1 MKITLVA
8 MGQRMEPWVN
18 DGFLFYQKRLSASFS
33 LTLKEIPLIKRTPK
47 SFIPPIL
54 EEEGNLMI
62 NAVPKG
68 DTIIAL
74 DSRGTQFTSENL
86 ATQFKKFQDS
96 SQNIS
101 LFIGSPEGMPPACL
115 EKAQQHWSLSNLTL
129 PHPLVRLFVV
139 EAIYRSWC
147 IIQNHPYHK

>member
-1 MKITLVA
+1 MKITLIA
-8 MGQRMEPWVN
+8 MGQKMEPWVN
-18 DGFLFYQKRLSASFS
+18 EGFAFYQKRLPSSFS
-33 LTLKEIPLIKRTPK
+33 LTLKEIPLQKRTPK

-54 EEEGNLMI
+54 EEEGLMML
-62 NAVPKG
+62 NAVPRG
-68 DTIIAL
+68 DSIIAL
-74 DSRGTQFTSENL
+74 DARGTLFDSETL
-86 ATQFKKFQDS
+86 ARELKKFQEK
-96 SQNIS
+96 SQHIS

-115 EKAQQHWSLSNLTL
+115 EKAQQHWSLSHLTL

>member
-8 MGQRMEPWVN
+8 MGTRMESWVTE
-18 DGFLFYQKRLSASFS
+18 GFSFYQKRLPNSFD
-33 LTLKEIPLIKRTPK
+33 LLLKEIPLIKRSPK

-54 EEEGNLMI
+54 EEEGSLML
-62 NAVPKG
+62 NAVPRG

-74 DSRGTQFTSENL
+74 DAQGTLFSSENL
-86 ATQFKKFQDS
+86 AKQLKQFQDS

-101 LFIGSPEGMPPACL
+101 LLIGSPEGMPSVCL
-115 EKAQQHWSLSNLTL
+115 EKAQQRWSLSRMTL
-129 PHPLVRLFVV
+129 PHPLVRLFIA
-139 EAIYRSWC
+139 EAVYRSWC